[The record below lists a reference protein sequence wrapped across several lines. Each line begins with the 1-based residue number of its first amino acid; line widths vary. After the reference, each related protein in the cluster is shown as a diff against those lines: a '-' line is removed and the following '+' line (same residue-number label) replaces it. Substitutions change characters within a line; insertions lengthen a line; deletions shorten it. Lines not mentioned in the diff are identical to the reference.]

1 VSSNLYWEIGLDH
14 RLQLANDDDLGVIL
28 ATWADD
34 VISGRDS
41 LVNPDIFAWTICLGG
56 WPEGPENITTE
67 TLYSGYYFFT
77 SLAENTRFSWE
88 NWGLKV
94 PLITSVS
101 PAEFFSN
108 DSPSGPITNYF
119 VSDVYVPVA
128 WNCIEGIEEEKQME
142 SFVSISQNIPNPF
155 TKNTKIII
163 ESRSSKPKNISI
175 EISDILGHVI
185 YSHDEGLIYNYKE
198 IELNNFRKG
207 VYFYTICVGDICETK
222 KMLVE

>member
-1 VSSNLYWEIGLDH
+1 
-14 RLQLANDDDLGVIL
+14 
-28 ATWADD
+28 
-34 VISGRDS
+34 
-41 LVNPDIFAWTICLGG
+41 
-56 WPEGPENITTE
+56 
-67 TLYSGYYFFT
+67 
-77 SLAENTRFSWE
+77 
-88 NWGLKV
+88 V

-101 PAEFFSN
+101 PAEFCSN
-108 DSPSGPITNYF
+108 DGPSCPITNYF
-119 VSDVYVPVA
+119 VSEAYAPVD
-128 WNCIEGIEEEKQME
+128 WLCIEGIEEERQIE